1 MKNVIKKIVVVI
13 IVIATTIVGI
23 NIIKGF
29 TDTVKNHNQRIE
41 RAAGY

>member
-1 MKNVIKKIVVVI
+1 MRII
-13 IVIATTIVGI
+13 IVIAFVIACAYVGLNIVE
-23 NIIKGF
+23 GF

>member
-1 MKNVIKKIVVVI
+1 MRIIIVVSFVI
-13 IVIATTIVGI
+13 IATIVGI

-29 TDTVKNHNQRIE
+29 TNTIENHNQRIE

>member
-1 MKNVIKKIVVVI
+1 MRIIIVVSFVI
-13 IVIATTIVGI
+13 VSAYVGI
-23 NIIKGF
+23 SMIKGF

>member
-1 MKNVIKKIVVVI
+1 MRIILVVSFI
-13 IVIATTIVGI
+13 IVSAYVGTS
-23 NIIKGF
+23 IIKGF

>member
-1 MKNVIKKIVVVI
+1 MRTI
-13 IVIATTIVGI
+13 IVIIFVIAAVIFGV

-29 TDTVKNHNQRIE
+29 TNTMEKHNQRIE

>member
-1 MKNVIKKIVVVI
+1 MRII
-13 IVIATTIVGI
+13 IVIAFVIIGAYVGLSIVE
-23 NIIKGF
+23 GF